1 MFYRY
6 NRSEVSIMS
15 VRILV
20 GENEDVR
27 ELANEFPQ
35 EASIIE
41 EMLKAA
47 EADSE
52 TEAETE
58 EEDESVS
65 A

>member
-1 MFYRY
+1 
-6 NRSEVSIMS
+6 MS

-47 EADSE
+47 EDDSE
-52 TEAETE
+52 TETE

>member
-1 MFYRY
+1 
-6 NRSEVSIMS
+6 MS

-27 ELANEFPQ
+27 ELADEFPK

-52 TEAETE
+52 NENETETE

>member
-1 MFYRY
+1 MFFIY
-6 NRSEVSIMS
+6 NRSEESIMG

-27 ELANEFPQ
+27 ELADEFPQ

-52 TEAETE
+52 TEAE